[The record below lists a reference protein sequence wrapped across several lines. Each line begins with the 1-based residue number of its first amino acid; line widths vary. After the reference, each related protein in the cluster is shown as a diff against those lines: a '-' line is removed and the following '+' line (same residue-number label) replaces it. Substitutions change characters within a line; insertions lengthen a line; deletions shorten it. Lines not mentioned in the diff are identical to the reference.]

1 MSAQSFAKFIM
12 KSPLSIVLLAIAA
25 CILASHT
32 PLSHSAS
39 APYTAMTDTTETT
52 KVDTLRELEVGGQ
65 KRLRILDVL
74 ESSRKKQKAQPGQK
88 SISDVIGGKATDYI
102 MHPFAIKDRRK
113 EKRNKKAMEALD
125 KLEATRTYEDELTDA
140 IKRQLMEDSI
150 AKAKKENKGE

>member
-1 MSAQSFAKFIM
+1 
-12 KSPLSIVLLAIAA
+12 
-25 CILASHT
+25 
-32 PLSHSAS
+32 
-39 APYTAMTDTTETT
+39 MTDTTETT

-65 KRLRILDVL
+65 KRLRVLDVL
-74 ESSRKKQKAQPGQK
+74 EETRKKQRKQPGQK
-88 SISDVIGGKATDYI
+88 GISDVLGGKATDYI

>member
-1 MSAQSFAKFIM
+1 M

-65 KRLRILDVL
+65 KRLRVLDVL
-74 ESSRKKQKAQPGQK
+74 EETRKKQRKQPGQK

-113 EKRNKKAMEALD
+113 EKRNKKAMEALEQLD
-125 KLEATRTYEDELTDA
+125 ARTYEDELTDA
-140 IKRQLMEDSI
+140 INRQLMEDSI
-150 AKAKKENKGE
+150 ANAKKEAKQSDKQ